1 MRAPVS
7 RSRPTSRVT
16 QRLPVRSVS
25 IVRKLT
31 FVLVCAVV
39 FGVADAAAMGAASP
53 AQVVHANQQAAVTAA
68 EQMLGEL
75 VLPAGATQVP
85 TEPAG
90 DGQQLARN
98 NELSFFAA
106 EVDRHEFW
114 TTSASPSAVIASID
128 AHLPAG
134 ARSSGTGYAGNSV
147 FVSYTLPAVGVPGPG
162 PRILGVEAVEL
173 TGGGTGVRADATV
186 RYSAPRLPDQ
196 RIPTRARLLEITRA
210 GAAESLPSLK
220 VTNRSKVRRI
230 AGIIDSLPFAA
241 LRGVAIACPLILPA
255 PIVTFTFRAAPDG
268 PVLATVSEPSD
279 TPTDADPCFAATL
292 RIRGHL
298 EPALLDGGRLLHRA
312 GVILG
317 VKLSSRGSA
326 LSVTR

>member
-16 QRLPVRSVS
+16 KRPLVRSVS
-25 IVRKLT
+25 VVRKLT
-31 FVLVCAVV
+31 LVLLFAAV
-39 FGVADAAAMGAASP
+39 FGVADVAPVGAASP

-68 EQMLGEL
+68 EQVLGEL

-85 TEPAG
+85 TEPVG
-90 DGQQLARN
+90 DAYQLAHPD
-98 NELSFFAA
+98 ELFFFAA
-106 EVDRHEFW
+106 EVERHEFW
-114 TTSASPSAVIASID
+114 TTSASLSAVIASID

-147 FVSYTLPAVGVPGPG
+147 FESYTLPTVGAPALG
-162 PRILGVEAVEL
+162 PRSLDVEAVEL
-173 TGGGTGVRADATV
+173 TSGGTGVRADASV

-196 RIPTRARLLEITRA
+196 RIPSRARLLEITRA
-210 GAAESLPSLK
+210 GMGASLPSLT
-220 VTNRSKVRRI
+220 VTNRSKVRRV
-230 AGIIDSLPFAA
+230 AGIIDNLPFAA
-241 LRGVAIACPLILPA
+241 LRGVAISCPLILPA

-279 TPTDADPCFAATL
+279 TPTDADPCFTATL

-298 EPALLDGGRLLHRA
+298 EPALLDGGSLLHRA
-312 GVILG
+312 GAILG

-326 LSVTR
+326 LPVTR